1 MLQMKVH
8 GRNSQDQINEEKIG
22 NLPEKKIQI
31 NDSKEDPVSQK

>member
-31 NDSKEDPVSQK
+31 NDSE

>member
-1 MLQMKVH
+1 MKVH

-31 NDSKEDPVSQK
+31 NDSEEDPVSQK